1 MLKEKQTII
10 LGKYEFKVC
19 TGLDKGIS
27 CTNTRSNP
35 LLIKHTLCASAW
47 IHGFTSMYTSSKSHP
62 LSKLFILLL
71 KISNLFV
78 VEI

>member
-27 CTNTRSNP
+27 CTNTRS
-35 LLIKHTLCASAW
+35 CASAW